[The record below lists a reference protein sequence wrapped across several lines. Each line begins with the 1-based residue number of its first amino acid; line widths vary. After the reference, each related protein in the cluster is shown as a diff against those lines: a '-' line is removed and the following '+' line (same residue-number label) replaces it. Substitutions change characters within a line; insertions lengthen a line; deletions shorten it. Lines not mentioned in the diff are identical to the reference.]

1 MRFEFATA
9 DRIIFGRGVIERLGP
24 LAKGLGSRPLAVI
37 GLEMARAMP
46 ALDILDALDLRPV
59 VFAVAGEPTTQMV
72 QSALTLALSEGC
84 DCVVSF
90 GGGSAIDTGKAV
102 AALLTNG
109 GDPLDYVEVIG
120 RGLTITKRAAPH
132 IAIPTTAGTGAEV
145 TANAVLASPE
155 HRVKVSMRSP
165 LMIPSVALVDPE
177 LTHGLPPAVTAAT
190 GLDALTQII
199 EPFVSN
205 RANPLTDALCREGLA
220 RVARSLREAFRH
232 GNNSDARE
240 DMALASLIGGLALAN
255 AGLGIVHGFA
265 GPIGGMFHAP
275 HGAVCG
281 RLLPFALAVNVEALR
296 ARAPH
301 SEALRRYDEIAR
313 IVTGRPDAA
322 AADGIAWVEELCAEL
337 AVPPLSSYG
346 ITADD
351 LPMLVEKAA
360 VATSTQKNPIP
371 LTPDEMLAIVQKA
384 L

>member
-24 LAKGLGSRPLAVI
+24 LAKGLGSRPLVVI
-37 GLEMARAMP
+37 GLETARVVP
-46 ALDILDALDLRPV
+46 ALDILDALDLQPL
-59 VFAVAGEPTTQMV
+59 VFSVAGEPTTQMV

-220 RVARSLREAFRH
+220 QVARSLREAFRH

-240 DMALASLIGGLALAN
+240 GMALASLIGGLALAN

-265 GPIGGMFHAP
+265 GPIGGIFHAP

-281 RLLPFALAVNVEALR
+281 RLLPFAMAVNVEALR

-351 LPMLVEKAA
+351 LPVLVEKAA